1 MRLLIVEDDRGLAEG
16 IAFSMGR
23 DGYEVSHAGTIAAAR
38 RLLESEKPDAV
49 LLDLNLPDGDG
60 IAFCR
65 EIRETSRIPI
75 LMLTAR
81 DMETDEVQGLLS
93 GADDYLTKPFSLAVL
108 KARLDTVMRR
118 SQEPAA
124 GQPEKDARHGGT
136 ADHMGGVRARGSDRE
151 QGSEM
156 RGSDGGQDVG
166 SQGADRERALVCG
179 EIRLLPGSMK
189 VWRGEREVECSA
201 TEFRLLY
208 YLMEN
213 RGQVLLKE
221 QILGHVWDSS
231 GSFVDENT
239 LQVTIG
245 RLRRKLE
252 KDPSNP
258 TYIRTVHGLGYLFA
272 Q

>member
-1 MRLLIVEDDRGLAEG
+1 MKLLIVEDDHGLAEG

-23 DGYEVSHAGTIAAAR
+23 DGYELSHAGTIAAAR
-38 RLLESEKPDAV
+38 KLLETESPDVV

-65 EIRETSRIPI
+65 EIRETSQVPI

-81 DMETDEVQGLLS
+81 DLETDEVRGLLS

-108 KARLDTVMRR
+108 KARLDTVLRR
-118 SQEPAA
+118 SKRPAA
-124 GQPEKDARHGGT
+124 GQTGRGAFYGDTIDR
-136 ADHMGGVRARGSDRE
+136 MGGEQGDGTRGTDGKQGAGMRDSDRE
-151 QGSEM
+151 RM
-156 RGSDGGQDVG
+156 
-166 SQGADRERALVCG
+166 LVCG
-179 EIRLLPGSMK
+179 EIRLLPGNMK

-201 TEFRLLY
+201 TEFRLLH

-221 QILGHVWDSS
+221 QILGRVWDSS
-231 GSFVDENT
+231 GNFVDENT
-239 LQVTIG
+239 LQVTVG

-258 TYIRTVHGLGYLFA
+258 AYIRTVHGLGYIFA

>member
-1 MRLLIVEDDRGLAEG
+1 MKILIVEDDRGLAEG
-16 IAFSMGR
+16 IAFAMGR
-23 DGYEVSHAGTIAAAR
+23 DGYEVSHAGTLAAAR
-38 RLLESEKPDAV
+38 RLLELEKPDAI

-60 IAFCR
+60 ITFCR
-65 EIRETSRIPI
+65 EIRETSQLPI

-118 SQEPAA
+118 SERLKMEDTKADEPCR
-124 GQPEKDARHGGT
+124 EN
-136 ADHMGGVRARGSDRE
+136 RAGSDTA
-151 QGSEM
+151 
-156 RGSDGGQDVG
+156 
-166 SQGADRERALVCG
+166 ADRMNGQRAGSCSADGDRELVCK
-179 EIRLLPGSMK
+179 EIRLLPGRMK
-189 VWRGEREVECSA
+189 VYCGDREIECSA

-221 QILGHVWDSS
+221 QILGHVWDNT
-231 GSFVDENT
+231 GNFVDENT

-252 KDPSNP
+252 KDPANP
-258 TYIRTVHGLGYLFA
+258 VYIRTVRGMGYIFA
-272 Q
+272 P